1 MRWLYL
7 AYIALDMPMRIE
19 NIQGPARSPT
29 VFDTLSPDSA
39 KAEAHWLIA
48 CSDAPAQTI
57 IKIKSQNRLL
67 FNSPRIPIS
76 CPSSVSA
83 RMGTRE
89 NRTAFITGTAAQRRA
104 NTRQLFRPAV

>member
-67 FNSPRIPIS
+67 LTVPESPSPAH
-76 CPSSVSA
+76 PLSVPEWEPA
-83 RMGTRE
+83 K
-89 NRTAFITGTAAQRRA
+89 TGQRS
-104 NTRQLFRPAV
+104 